1 MVLVNIF
8 SEKKGEI
15 ENFLSRFYNT
25 DINLNDSL
33 FWEKTYDNPV
43 EIAEII
49 GIYIDNSDN
58 FSITMWISLDKHIY
72 VHVNELNAN
81 ELIKYI
87 YERFP
92 Y

>member
-1 MVLVNIF
+1 MVFVNIF
-8 SEKKGEI
+8 SEKEGEI

-25 DINLNDSL
+25 DINLNNSL
-33 FWEKTYDNPV
+33 FWEKKYDNPV

>member
-1 MVLVNIF
+1 MVFVNIF
-8 SEKKGEI
+8 SEKEGEI

-25 DINLNDSL
+25 DINLDNSL
-33 FWEKTYDNPV
+33 FWKKKYDNPV

-58 FSITMWISLDKHIY
+58 FSITMWICLDKHIY

>member
-1 MVLVNIF
+1 MVFVNIF
-8 SEKKGEI
+8 SEKEGEI

-25 DINLNDSL
+25 DINLDNSL
-33 FWEKTYDNPV
+33 FWEKKYDNPV

>member
-25 DINLNDSL
+25 DINLNNSL

-58 FSITMWISLDKHIY
+58 YDITMWISLDKDVFISIS
-72 VHVNELNAN
+72 EDNADDI
-81 ELIKYI
+81 IKYL
-87 YERFP
+87 YERYP

>member
-25 DINLNDSL
+25 DINLNNSL

-58 FSITMWISLDKHIY
+58 FSITMWISLDNHIY

>member
-15 ENFLSRFYNT
+15 ENFPSRFYNT
-25 DINLNDSL
+25 DINLNNSL

>member
-58 FSITMWISLDKHIY
+58 FSITMWISLDNHIY

>member
-15 ENFLSRFYNT
+15 KNFLSRFYNT
-25 DINLNDSL
+25 DINLNNSL

>member
-25 DINLNDSL
+25 DINLNNSL

-81 ELIKYI
+81 ELMKYL

>member
-25 DINLNDSL
+25 DINLNNSL

>member
-25 DINLNDSL
+25 DINLNNSL
-33 FWEKTYDNPV
+33 FWEKNYDNPV

>member
-1 MVLVNIF
+1 MK
-8 SEKKGEI
+8 KKGEI

-25 DINLNDSL
+25 DINLNNSL